1 VVRFSNAGLFPVLL
15 FFSFCFPALCDIAEP
30 LSNIAAFQVPEADTR
45 ILTIYNSSLFQGISG
60 IDIQEISF
68 FSEGGISGIN
78 GESPIQIYLGTT
90 LSTSTSLSP
99 TYSDNAI
106 GGETLVYAGTLVPT
120 ASEAVQGF
128 TITLSLLA
136 PYFYQPSDGN
146 LLLDIQNTGGAA
158 MFPYPVA
165 SSDDSYSVEG
175 TNPTGSVVQSAP
187 LVELSTPEPKSFVL
201 LLTVLFAVPVL
212 MRRNALRHASTSA
225 SRSWTRKPRTGQ
237 ARIFANSRRSAFRRT
252 AALAFRSCGKTA

>member
-1 VVRFSNAGLFPVLL
+1 VVPFSFTRLFPLL
-15 FFSFCFPALCDIAEP
+15 PLFSLGFPALGDIVEP
-30 LSNIAAFQVPEADTR
+30 FSNVASFQVPEADTR

-99 TYSDNAI
+99 TYSDNVI
-106 GGETLVYAGTLVPT
+106 DGETLVYAGTLVPT
-120 ASEAVQGF
+120 ASEAVAGF

-175 TNPTGSVVQSAP
+175 TNPTGSVVPSAP
-187 LVELSTPEPKSFVL
+187 LIELSTPEPKSFVL

-212 MRRNALRHASTSA
+212 MRRKL
-225 SRSWTRKPRTGQ
+225 
-237 ARIFANSRRSAFRRT
+237 RRSNKPL
-252 AALAFRSCGKTA
+252 AAHGLATDRLRWPAEREIDPRPDHALVHYERVTREV